1 MTHCR
6 NVDYNTPLA
15 GAKSAPQRT
24 EWVSCTEWV
33 AWLYAR
39 KTEIVPDASFEEA
52 GTSQTCVL
60 CIPKVVFH
68 SVYRPQGV
76 FIPLAVGQR
85 SCMYYNTHETFPIA
99 HQILTSQF
107 GEHSQPQDEAL
118 RNLTLGFI
126 LHGQRGAFLT
136 G

>member
-1 MTHCR
+1 
-6 NVDYNTPLA
+6 
-15 GAKSAPQRT
+15 
-24 EWVSCTEWV
+24 
-33 AWLYAR
+33 
-39 KTEIVPDASFEEA
+39 
-52 GTSQTCVL
+52 
-60 CIPKVVFH
+60 
-68 SVYRPQGV
+68 
-76 FIPLAVGQR
+76 
-85 SCMYYNTHETFPIA
+85 MYYNTHETFPIA